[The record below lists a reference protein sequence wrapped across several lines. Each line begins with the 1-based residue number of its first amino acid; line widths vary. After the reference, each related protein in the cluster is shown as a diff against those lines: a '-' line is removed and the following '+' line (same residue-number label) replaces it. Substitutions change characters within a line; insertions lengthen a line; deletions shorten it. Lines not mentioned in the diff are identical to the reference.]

1 METASGECEY
11 IQGEEGKDGVSVRK
25 GKAGKETRHGVLRFF
40 QRMECW

>member
-25 GKAGKETRHGVLRFF
+25 GEGEKAWSGCEEEGG
-40 QRMECW
+40 